1 MEEPTLPY
9 DLNNERAVLGACL
22 MDRDAISVVRNILSV
37 EDFYLEKH
45 AQIYAAMLDLVD
57 RLIPPDLTTV
67 SGQLREAGQLVAMGG
82 ITFLGELLSETPTA
96 VHVEHYARRVL
107 QCSGQRRVIQL
118 TAEMQARAYGGGDV
132 AKLLTEL
139 QTMLEVT
146 REASSP
152 KANWEEAVVPARL
165 LYAHK
170 FEDQPCII
178 DQVLPQGS
186 FLLVGKPKTKK
197 SWFALNYAWAVSS
210 GGKALGKYQAQH
222 GDALYIDLEMGARR
236 IHKRMHVVSP
246 DMAPPKGFS
255 FATSW
260 PRVGSGFETWFRD
273 YMKSHP
279 FTRLIIV
286 DTMVAIRPTRQRY
299 ADPYEADKS
308 FTQSLTNLCHDYPI
322 AMLII
327 HHSRKADGSDV
338 TDDGSG
344 TNGLTGGVDNYA
356 SLRLTRGEKGRRAE
370 LLFAGRDI
378 EMAED
383 LNLEWDPRLAQWN
396 AVEGGGDEAPALTP
410 ERRDVLSLLS
420 ERPGLKP
427 KEIALLLRRDEP
439 GTRRLLGNMQKD
451 ELVTNAQG
459 GYWYAAEDAPDE

>member
-1 MEEPTLPY
+1 MDEELMPY
-9 DLNNERAVLGACL
+9 DLTNERALLGACL
-22 MDRDAISVVRNILSV
+22 LDRDGITVIRDMVSID
-37 EDFYLEKH
+37 DFYLEKH
-45 AQIYAAMLDLVD
+45 AAVYRALINLVE
-57 RLIPPDLTTV
+57 RRVPPDMSTV
-67 SGQLREAGQLVAMGG
+67 A
-82 ITFLGELLSETPTA
+82 GELKSAGSLEMVGGLSFLTELAQETPTS
-96 VHVEHYARRVL
+96 VHIEHYAQRVIET
-107 QCSGQRRVIQL
+107 STQRRFIQL
-118 TAEMQARAYGGGDV
+118 GAEIQIRAKRGGDTS
-132 AKLLTEL
+132 ALFTEL
-139 QTMLEVT
+139 QQMMDITKQ
-146 REASSP
+146 ASTP
-152 KANWEEAVVPARL
+152 KANWEDAVVPAQL

-197 SWFALNYAWAVSS
+197 SWLALNYAWAVSA
-210 GGKALGKYQAQH
+210 GGKALGKYQAMQ

-246 DMAPPKGFS
+246 DIAPPKGFS
-255 FATSW
+255 FATRW
-260 PRVGSGFETWFRD
+260 PRVGGGFETWFRD

-279 FTRLIIV
+279 FTRLVIV

-308 FTQSLTNLCHDYPI
+308 FTQSLTDLCHDYPI

-356 SLRLTRGEKGRRAE
+356 SLRLTRGDKGKKAE

-378 EMAED
+378 EMADD
-383 LNLEWDPRLAQWN
+383 LYLEWDARLAQWN
-396 AVEGGGDEAPALTP
+396 AVEGDTESTRQLSP
-410 ERRDVLSLLS
+410 ERSDVLGLLN
-420 ERPGLKP
+420 ERPGLKS
-427 KEIALLLRRDEP
+427 KEVALLMKRPEP
-439 GTRRLLGNMQKD
+439 GTARLLSEMKADG
-451 ELVTNAQG
+451 LVFNSGACWFVAT
-459 GYWYAAEDAPDE
+459 EEE